1 MYKIKPALDKLAAR
15 SIEIP
20 CLTKGLHP
28 LCWIT
33 LKTQNKGYSTVGI
46 RGKDVLGHR
55 VAFEEL
61 RGPIP
66 EGLDTDHLCRV
77 RACWNP
83 WHIDP
88 VPRTVN
94 IVRGDGPRVTRER
107 LAALTHCTKGHEYT
121 PENTYR
127 APGTGQRG
135 CKTCRVQN
143 TRDWRARQTV

>member
-1 MYKIKPALDKLAAR
+1 VYKVKSLLDKLTAR

-20 CLTKGLHP
+20 CLVKDLHP
-28 LCWIT
+28 MCWIT
-33 LKTQNKGYSTVGI
+33 VRTQGMGYSTVSL
-46 RGKDVLGHR
+46 RGKSLLAHR
-55 VAFEEL
+55 AAFEEL

-83 WHIDP
+83 WHVDP

-94 IVRGDGPRVTRER
+94 ILRGDGPRLTRER
-107 LAALTHCTKGHEYT
+107 SAAVTHCPAGHEYT

-127 APGTGQRG
+127 APGSDCRS
-135 CKTCRVQN
+135 CKKCRVQR
-143 TRDWRARQTV
+143 TSEWRARHLV